1 MHSLKYVQESLSN
14 YIEDDP
20 VSMKIYRKIEQESFE
35 SEEEFIEDLQ
45 EGEADYLDKLLAR
58 EIQYAKSVGDD
69 VRERELSVIY
79 ELLF

>member
-14 YIEDDP
+14 YMDDDL
-20 VSMKIYRKIEQESFE
+20 VSMSIYQRIEQHTFE
-35 SEEEFIEDLQ
+35 SEEEFIEELE
-45 EGEADYLDKLLAR
+45 EGEANYLDKILER
-58 EIQYAKSVGDD
+58 EISYARSAGDD